1 MNKKILVVTGTRPE
15 IIKMASIL
23 NVLVQENIPFYF
35 VHTGQHY
42 DYFMSQVFIDALN
55 LPRPNYNFFV
65 KVPNPA
71 AQTAKIMIRIGKFIA
86 KSRPGITLIQGDT
99 NTILATAL
107 ASIKQNVPIG
117 HVEAGLRSYDLRM
130 QEEHNRRL
138 VDHISALLFAP
149 TEYNKQTLIKESVW
163 GEIFVTGNTVIDA
176 CNQYIKI
183 AEENSTILESIKFN
197 EYVLATFHR
206 AENVDNKKMLK
217 TFVDAFIESE
227 VPIVIPLHPR
237 TKKRL
242 AENGLFNKFKN
253 AKNIQIIPPANYFD
267 NLVLM
272 KHSKFIATDSGGLQE
287 EATAPVIRK
296 FVLILRKSTE
306 RIEAIEAGF
315 AKLVELE
322 KKKLIEELKDNF
334 SKSHNLPNQSPYGDG
349 NAGKKIVKHTVEY
362 LQGV

>member
-1 MNKKILVVTGTRPE
+1 MNKSLLVVTGTRPE
-15 IIKMASIL
+15 IIKMAPIIKNL
-23 NVLVQENIPFYF
+23 IQENIPFHF

-42 DYFMSQVFIDALN
+42 DYFMSQVFIDSLE
-55 LPRPNYNFFV
+55 LPKPEYSFFI
-65 KVPNPA
+65 KVRNPA
-71 AQTAKIMIRIGKFIA
+71 IQTARIMTKIGKYIA
-86 KSRPGITLIQGDT
+86 TNTPSITLIQGDT

-107 ASIKQNVPIG
+107 ASVKQNVPVG

-138 VDHISALLFAP
+138 VDHISKLLFAP
-149 TEYNKQTLIKESVW
+149 TEYNKQTLMKENVW
-163 GEIFVTGNTVIDA
+163 GDIYVTGNTVIDA

-183 AEENSTILESIKFN
+183 AEEKSNILDSIRFS
-197 EYVLATFHR
+197 EYVLVTFHR
-206 AENVDNKKMLK
+206 AENVDNKETLK
-217 TFVDAFIESE
+217 TLVNAFIESE
-227 VPIVIPLHPR
+227 VPIVIPIHPR

-242 AENGLFNKFKN
+242 NENGLLKKLKN
-253 AKNIQIIPPANYFD
+253 SKNIQIIPPANYFD

-272 KHSKFIATDSGGLQE
+272 KNSKFIATDSGGLQE

-322 KKKLIEELKDNF
+322 KEKIIAELRENF
-334 SKSHNLPNQSPYGDG
+334 SKNHKLPSKSPYGDG
-349 NAGKKIVKHTVEY
+349 DASKKIVKY
-362 LQGV
+362 LTKYI